1 MFNLSDAHHFRKT
14 IAGLCM
20 IAAPLLV
27 LAGSVIHPDGST
39 DEAAQLATVA
49 GNLDQWYAAHLVL
62 LISLAFA
69 IPAVLG
75 LMHMLREREAA
86 YGHVGGALALLG
98 TVAVA
103 GIVAI
108 EMVVWQMGAAGADRA
123 EMVALLERVSTS
135 AGIVIPLFVVSIAL
149 GLGLAVLALGLY
161 RARAVQFWMAG
172 FTAVGGIM
180 LTVAGFVASPVV
192 AIVGGAFLLVGLGSI
207 GRLVLSESDEE
218 WEHTPEYEGFRPLA
232 GMR

>member
-14 IAGLCM
+14 IAGTSM

-49 GNLDQWYAAHLVL
+49 GSLDEWYAAHLVL
-62 LISLAFA
+62 LVALVLA

-75 LMHMLREREAA
+75 LMHMLREREVA
-86 YGHVGGALALLG
+86 YGHVGGGLALLG
-98 TVAVA
+98 VVAVA

-108 EMVVWQMGAAGADRA
+108 EMVVWQMSAAGADRT
-123 EMVALLERVSTS
+123 EMVALLERVTDS
-135 AGIVIPLFVVSIAL
+135 AGIVIPLFLMSVAL

-161 RARAVQFWMAG
+161 RARAVQGWMAA
-172 FTAVGGIM
+172 FVAVGGM
-180 LTVAGFVASPVV
+180 LVTVAGFVASPPV
-192 AIVGGAFLLVGLGSI
+192 AIAGGAFLLVGLGSI
-207 GRLVLSESDEE
+207 GRIVLSESDDE
-218 WEHTPEYEGFRPLA
+218 WEHTPERKGFRPLA